1 MERDS
6 TSRNHKIPVSRLNYN
21 SLLPEMDVTEAEHFR
36 KRCIKLSDNLYECQ
50 VRERVHIGALIALF
64 IVGLYWDTAD
74 LSGVGYYVIKVGI
87 DLALVVF
94 AIGSYIKS
102 TERKEAESAYWRTVF
117 GPAYLDD

>member
-21 SLLPEMDVTEAEHFR
+21 SLLPEMSIEEAEHFR
-36 KRCIKLSDNLYECQ
+36 KQCIKLSDNLYECQ

-64 IVGLYWDTAD
+64 IVGLYWDAAHLTDVA
-74 LSGVGYYVIKVGI
+74 YYIIKVGI

-94 AIGSYIKS
+94 AIGSYIKY
-102 TERKEAESAYWRTVF
+102 TERRDAESAYWRTVF
-117 GPAYLDD
+117 GPAYLGD